1 MIHLHENFLQLN
13 DFEQVSLYIS
23 RTLSSFLSNGIISC
37 NWKIKLQVVI
47 NENKPVFISMK
58 QITNTGILPCST
70 MFKDNPVNYIVHSE
84 KYGLQDT

>member
-13 DFEQVSLYIS
+13 DFEQVSSYIS

-47 NENKPVFISMK
+47 NENKPVFFNE
-58 QITNTGILPCST
+58 TNYEHWYST
-70 MFKDNPVNYIVHSE
+70 MFKDNPVDYIVHSE